1 VNAIIRGGN
10 NLTGRVEAPGSK
22 AHTHRTFI
30 ASLLSEG
37 ESKISGALES
47 DDTEATIRVVE
58 AFGAKVER
66 TGEYTTIISSS
77 GRIETP
83 KNPLECGESGATLR
97 FTIPIAALAPGD
109 TRIYFSGTLR
119 KRPLQPYL
127 ESLTQIGVDA
137 ILEEE
142 GRVKV
147 RGGGIKG
154 GKIELRGDIS
164 SQFISGILFATPKAE
179 KDTELILTTPL
190 ESSSYVDLTINIL
203 EKHGVKIVKV
213 NSRGYWIKAGQRYI
227 PFNHRIPGDFSSAA
241 YILAAGAVTGSKVRV
256 SNLDLNSLQS
266 DRVIIDILRRAG
278 AELKILNG
286 EVEVSR
292 GRLSAFDLDATD
304 CPDLVPVCAALASF
318 AEGETTIRNARRLRF
333 KESDR
338 LAALRIELGKM
349 GVKIMEA
356 EDSLTVQGQKRLRG
370 AEINPHNDHRIAM
383 ACAVVALGIKDQT
396 VITNM
401 ECVKKSYPRFFE
413 DIASLGADVVEQ

>member
-1 VNAIIRGGN
+1 MNAIIHGGN

-47 DDTEATIRVVE
+47 DDIEATIRAVE

-66 TGEYTTIISSS
+66 TSEHTIISSN

-83 KNPLECGESGATLR
+83 KNPVECGESGATLR
-97 FTIPIAALAPGD
+97 FIIPIAALATGD
-109 TRIYFSGTLR
+109 TRICFSGTLR
-119 KRPLQPYL
+119 RRPLQPYL

-137 ILEEE
+137 RLEGE
-142 GRVKV
+142 GKVKV
-147 RGGGIKG
+147 RGGGIEG

-179 KDTELILTTPL
+179 RDTELILTTPL

-203 EKHGVKIVKV
+203 EKHRVKIFKIG
-213 NSRGYWIKAGQRYI
+213 SRGYWIKAGQRYI

-241 YILAAGAVTGSKVRV
+241 YILAAGAVAGSNVKVT
-256 SNLDLNSLQS
+256 NLDLDSLQS
-266 DRVIIDILRRAG
+266 DRAILDILKSAG
-278 AELKILNG
+278 AELKISNQ

-292 GRLSAFDLDATD
+292 SRLSAFELDATD
-304 CPDLVPVCAALASF
+304 CPDLVPACTALASF
-318 AEGETTIRNARRLRF
+318 AEGETTIRNAGRLRF

-338 LAALRIELGKM
+338 LAALRIEFGKM
-349 GVKIMEA
+349 GVKIMET
-356 EDSLTVQGQKRLRG
+356 EDGLIVQGQKRLHG